1 MLCYLCEYQMD
12 IVGEWTWAHPENLS
26 PRKENQEVASTVR
39 AQPNYGRGTKGA
51 HCWEEAF

>member
-12 IVGEWTWAHPENLS
+12 IVGERTWAHPEDLS
-26 PRKENQEVASTVR
+26 PRKENQEVASMVR
-39 AQPNYGRGTKGA
+39 GQPKYGRGTKGA